1 MATPAWPGGQEPGA
15 GPHGREAE
23 PGTGPRFCRPRGWPR
38 LRRRWRGERG
48 TTWHPCSGPTGR
60 LRWQIPRSPLA
71 GVSEAYGARTQAF
84 LLDKSHLNPSSLWP
98 WASHTTLMS
107 LFPHLQNGAKNSS
120 LRRVARMILLG
131 SFSSRG
137 WCIADSVHGHCGF
150 PPPGKALGACQ
161 DGKPGGKRMTRPARA
176 IADSQPSPARGLRL
190 GQQHKN
196 NTLPEQPGPQCK
208 PCPPTPPP
216 FTVPCFISLSPG
228 GSRTHTSSVPVGSGA
243 ETSPCSC
250 QVTPSL
256 LSETFSKLLLPLVLK
271 EGKEPEGTSK
281 AFAFHPPQYLFCGLS
296 CTPLVTARAE
306 SRAAGIPAPP
316 NLYQ

>member
-1 MATPAWPGGQEPGA
+1 MDAGPKGGISETFQWLLGSRGSPRVRHCHGNPAWPGGQEPGT

-38 LRRRWRGERG
+38 LRRRWGRERG
-48 TTWHPCSGPTGR
+48 TTWHPCSGPIGR

-84 LLDKSHLNPSSLWP
+84 LLDKSHLNPPSLWP

-131 SFSSRG
+131 SFRSRG
-137 WCIADSVHGHCGF
+137 WYTADSVHGHCEF

-161 DGKPGGKRMTRPARA
+161 DGKPGGKRMTPPARA
-176 IADSQPSPARGLRL
+176 VADSQPSPAHGLRL

-208 PCPPTPPP
+208 PWPSPP
-216 FTVPCFISLSPG
+216 LL
-228 GSRTHTSSVPVGSGA
+228 
-243 ETSPCSC
+243 
-250 QVTPSL
+250 PSL
-256 LSETFSKLLLPLVLK
+256 YSPSALLHKPLPWGLQDPHVL
-271 EGKEPEGTSK
+271 
-281 AFAFHPPQYLFCGLS
+281 
-296 CTPLVTARAE
+296 
-306 SRAAGIPAPP
+306 
-316 NLYQ
+316 